1 MAHSARAVL
10 ENIVQWLQ
18 SNDESQW
25 DEQTRLLSETISS
38 LQDIFSQKAQGTTQ
52 TTGSTERPSAESET
66 FSPEATAINVA
77 MPQLMKMLKAMHEHN
92 RTAALEYGQAALG
105 LLPEN

>member
-1 MAHSARAVL
+1 MTHSARAEL

-25 DEQTRLLSETISS
+25 DEQTRLLSETISG
-38 LQDIFSQKAQGTTQ
+38 LQDVFNQKAQGATQ
-52 TTGSTERPSAESET
+52 TTGSAERPSAESET

-77 MPQLMKMLKAMHEHN
+77 MRQLMKMLKAMHDHN
-92 RTAALEYGQAALG
+92 RAGALEYGETALG